1 MLKDVKLLNR
11 MYLVISFDFCG
22 SSDVK
27 IHILTQDKEKAL
39 KMYNNVIKLLKL
51 DTSNEDETYQL
62 QLVSIPDDFSCKKGH
77 TLFWGNDDHV
87 ENIVNFNDR
96 NV

>member
-1 MLKDVKLLNR
+1 MKLR

-39 KMYNNVIKLLKL
+39 KMYNNVLKLLKL
-51 DTSNEDETYQL
+51 DNEDETYQL
-62 QLVSIPDDFSCKKGH
+62 QLVSVPDDFSCKKGY
-77 TLFWGNDDHV
+77 TLFWGKMK
-87 ENIVNFNDR
+87 NFNDK

>member
-1 MLKDVKLLNR
+1 
-11 MYLVISFDFCG
+11 
-22 SSDVK
+22 
-27 IHILTQDKEKAL
+27 
-39 KMYNNVIKLLKL
+39 MYNNVLKLLKL

-62 QLVSIPDDFSCKKGH
+62 QLVSVPDDFSCKKGY
-77 TLFWGNDDHV
+77 TLFCGNDEHV